1 MKKSL
6 LSIFILIGVSS
17 FAMDESDINV
27 SQKEDIQLEEI
38 DAMDDN
44 LSEDELNMKKYLAE
58 DMDEKIINDEMSEE
72 EMDKE
77 LSELLPDNESLEN
90 TKNIAS
96 DEQQE
101 NEMSE
106 LIEEE

>member
-1 MKKSL
+1 MRKAL
-6 LSIFILIGVSS
+6 LSIFILIGASC
-17 FAMDESDINV
+17 FCMDESDINI

-38 DAMDDN
+38 EALDDN
-44 LSEDELNMKKYLAE
+44 FSEDELNMKKYLAE
-58 DMDEKIINDEMSEE
+58 DMEEKILHEEMSEE

-90 TKNIAS
+90 NNNVAS

-101 NEMSE
+101 NEIAE

>member
-6 LSIFILIGVSS
+6 LSIFILIGAYS
-17 FAMDESDINV
+17 FAMDESDVNV

-38 DAMDDN
+38 DALDDN

-58 DMDEKIINDEMSEE
+58 DMDEKILNVEMSEE

-101 NEMSE
+101 NEISE